1 MNTAVA
7 PAAVTDTAAK
17 YAVLPLGSI
26 LPSETPMQKRR
37 RQHLDQAA
45 LKELAASITTSGVL
59 QPILVRPAA
68 KGPGGMTGYYD
79 LVAGER
85 RFLASKLAGLTTI
98 PATIRE
104 LSDLQVIEMQVVEN
118 NQREGLHELIE
129 AEGFDQLRKPPHNLK
144 AEQIAEKVGRSRR
157 YVFNRLKLC
166 DLCPE
171 AANAFYDGDISATVA
186 FQIARIPSHDTQRA
200 ALKALKPR
208 DGDPVPTREAAE
220 YIQQNYMLMLNKA
233 PFDTKD
239 AALCPKAGACGPC
252 PKRTGNQKEL
262 FDDIRSADV
271 CTDPKCYAAKV
282 DADIERRLA
291 EARKAGRTVITGAEA
306 KKLLPHEYSRTPS
319 GTVCPDDHDYR
330 DSGRY
335 RSYKEILGKDAPPTT
350 LVVHP
355 VSKQI
360 IECWPEADIKKL
372 LNERRGKP
380 SRSSG
385 SSGGNNS
392 SAQSKGKDQ
401 EALLNRLNA
410 ELFKQLRAKHPGKL
424 GRLELIE
431 IIEGYHNNELGPSE
445 EDLLAKQWSALGT
458 ARGWQQFE
466 HIKKK
471 VAEKDLLRLL
481 IDVMLL
487 ASINMGGDPLRDY
500 CKALRIDPKKV
511 QKEVEA
517 AIKKETAAA
526 AGKTTPAAKAK
537 APAKKKAVAKK

>member
-45 LKELAASITTSGVL
+45 LKELAASITSSGVL

-220 YIQQNYMLMLNKA
+220 YIQQNFMLMLNKA

-306 KKLLPHEYSRTPS
+306 KKLLPHEYSRTPA

-372 LNERRGKP
+372 LNERRGKL
-380 SRSSG
+380 SRNSG
-385 SSGGNNS
+385 SSGGS
-392 SAQSKGKDQ
+392 SASGNGKDQ
-401 EALLNRLNA
+401 QALQKRLDA
-410 ELFKQLRAKHPGKL
+410 ELFRQLRAKHSGKP
-424 GRLELIE
+424 GRLELIDM
-431 IIEGYHNNELGPSE
+431 IEGYHNELTGAE
-445 EDLLAKQWSALGT
+445 EDLLAKQWPALGT

-471 VAEKDLLRLL
+471 VADKDLPRLQL
-481 IDVMLL
+481 DIQLL
-487 ASINMGGDPLRDY
+487 AWIARGDRSLIEC

-511 QKEVEA
+511 QKDVQA
-517 AIKKETAAA
+517 AMKKETATA

>member
-7 PAAVTDTAAK
+7 PAAVTDTAAQ

-45 LKELAASITTSGVL
+45 LKELAASITSSGVL

-85 RFLASKLAGLTTI
+85 RYLASKLAGLTTI

-186 FQIARIPSHDTQRA
+186 FQIARIPNHDTQRA

-208 DGDPVPTREAAE
+208 DGDPVPAREAAK
-220 YIQQNYMLMLNKA
+220 YIQQYYMLMLNKA

-291 EARKAGRTVITGAEA
+291 EARKAGRTVITGPEA

-319 GTVCPDDHDYR
+319 GTVRPDENDYK
-330 DSGRY
+330 DSGKY
-335 RSYKEILGKDAPPTT
+335 RTYKEILGKDAPPTT

-372 LNERRGKP
+372 LNERRAKPGKN
-380 SRSSG
+380 SGSSG
-385 SSGGNNS
+385 SSSAGGN
-392 SAQSKGKDQ
+392 GKDQ
-401 EALLNRLNA
+401 EALRQRLDA
-410 ELFKQLRAKHPGKL
+410 ELFRQLRAKHSGKP
-424 GRLELIE
+424 GRLELIDM
-431 IIEGYHNNELGPSE
+431 IEGYHNELTEAE
-445 EDLLAKQWSALGT
+445 EDLLAKQWPVLGT

-471 VAEKDLLRLL
+471 VADKDLPRLQL
-481 IDVMLL
+481 DIQLL
-487 ASINMGGDPLRDY
+487 AWIARGDRSLSEC

-511 QKEVEA
+511 QKDVQA
-517 AIKKETAAA
+517 AIKKEAATA
-526 AGKTTPAAKAK
+526 AGKDHPAAKAK